1 MGAVQYALG
10 QARIGIRDL
19 RSHDKEPKTTMPKF
33 SFSVRDRSG
42 KTVTGSVV
50 MDSREQLV
58 ERLRDQG
65 YYVNRITEVG
75 QNTLY
80 ERLDKAIQKLTPI
93 KLKDLSIFSR
103 LLSTMI
109 NAGLPILRSLRIIVK
124 QTENPHLAEVL
135 QDVAKMVEEGYSLS
149 YAMGQHPK
157 VFNSLIVNLIKS
169 GEESGSLD
177 IVLDRIA
184 HDSER
189 EIEIRQNVQA
199 GVRYPIII
207 MCAAGLIVTLV
218 MFFVVPQFVDI
229 FESMNA
235 TLPAMTL
242 ILIYMSNIVRQGA
255 PILLGAIILLVVA
268 TRYAANFPA
277 VNRMLDAIRLRLPVF
292 GFLLRRIALSRFA
305 RTFSILLKSG
315 VPIIK
320 ALTVVEETVGNAVIA
335 AAVSKAKISI
345 KEGERISYPLEETG
359 EFPPM
364 VIDMIAVG
372 EETGS
377 LDEML
382 QKISDFYDR
391 EVDYTIDAFTTMI
404 EPLLITVMGAVIGF
418 IVVSL
423 YMPLF
428 SAIQSM
434 TDTQTAH

>member
-1 MGAVQYALG
+1 
-10 QARIGIRDL
+10 
-19 RSHDKEPKTTMPKF
+19 MPKF
-33 SFSVRDRSG
+33 NFNVRDRSG
-42 KTVTGSVV
+42 KTVTGTVS

-65 YYVNRITEVG
+65 YFVNRISEVG
-75 QNTLY
+75 ENTLY
-80 ERLDKAIQKLTPI
+80 ERLDRWVQKLTPV
-93 KLKDLSIFSR
+93 KLKDLSIFGR

-124 QTENPHLAEVL
+124 QTENPALAEVL

-157 VFNSLIVNLIKS
+157 VFSSLVVSLIKS

-184 HDSER
+184 HDMER

-199 GVRYPIII
+199 GIRYPVIILS
-207 MCAAGLIVTLV
+207 AAALIVTAV
-218 MFFVVPQFVDI
+218 MYWVVPQFQEI
-229 FESMNA
+229 FESMGA

-242 ILIYMSNIVRQGA
+242 VLVYISELIRHSA
-255 PILLGAIILLVVA
+255 PILLLVIIVLMVA
-268 TRYAANFPA
+268 GRYAANFPA
-277 VNRMLDAIRLRLPVF
+277 VQRFFDTVRLKLPVF

-320 ALTVVEETVGNAVIA
+320 SLTVVEETVGNAVIA
-335 AAVSKAKISI
+335 NAVSKAKVSI

-372 EETGS
+372 EETGA
-377 LDEML
+377 LDDML
-382 QKISDFYDR
+382 TKISEFYDR

-404 EPLLITVMGAVIGF
+404 EPLLITVMGIIIGF
-418 IVVSL
+418 IVISL
-423 YMPLF
+423 YLPLF
-428 SAIQSM
+428 SAISNM
-434 TDTQTAH
+434 TEAGTSG